1 MTTPEGGLR
10 RISACTWAES
20 GQTLTLDAA
29 VDRAEGAKHGWKL
42 AAGDEVEVLVRLQK
56 PYVDAARCI
65 GCGVCEHECPIA
77 GLRGIRVSY
86 ENESRSGP
94 GRMLV

>member
-1 MTTPEGGLR
+1 MATPEEGLR
-10 RISACTWAES
+10 RINACTWAES
-20 GQTLTLDAA
+20 GQTLTLDGIP
-29 VDRAEGAKHGWKL
+29 DPEKGWKL
-42 AAGDEVEVLVRLQK
+42 NAGDSVEILVRLQK
-56 PYVDAARCI
+56 PYVDPARCI

-77 GLRGIRVSY
+77 GQRGIRVSY

>member
-1 MTTPEGGLR
+1 
-10 RISACTWAES
+10 
-20 GQTLTLDAA
+20 
-29 VDRAEGAKHGWKL
+29 
-42 AAGDEVEVLVRLQK
+42 
-56 PYVDAARCI
+56 VDAARCI